1 MLAASV
7 GRFAARASAA
17 VRYYSSQSKYS
28 FDVTDATF
36 QKEVLDASHKTPIV
50 LDCWA
55 DWCRPCKMLAPVLEQ
70 AVGEHQGAVLLAKM
84 SVTENHSVPV
94 EAIPAVFGY
103 SKGKVINQ
111 FVGGQ
116 PSTKVK
122 EFVQELLTAHAKA
135 K

>member
-1 MLAASV
+1 M
-7 GRFAARASAA
+7 
-17 VRYYSSQSKYS
+17 
-28 FDVTDATF
+28 
-36 QKEVLDASHKTPIV
+36 
-50 LDCWA
+50 
-55 DWCRPCKMLAPVLEQ
+55 
-70 AVGEHQGAVLLAKM
+70 LAKM
-84 SVTENHSVPV
+84 SVDENRAVHV

-122 EFVQELLTAHAKA
+122 EFIQELITAHNKA

>member
-55 DWCRPCKMLAPVLEQ
+55 EYVPSSRL
-70 AVGEHQGAVLLAKM
+70 
-84 SVTENHSVPV
+84 NHSNMVRP
-94 EAIPAVFGY
+94 
-103 SKGKVINQ
+103 
-111 FVGGQ
+111 
-116 PSTKVK
+116 
-122 EFVQELLTAHAKA
+122 
-135 K
+135 